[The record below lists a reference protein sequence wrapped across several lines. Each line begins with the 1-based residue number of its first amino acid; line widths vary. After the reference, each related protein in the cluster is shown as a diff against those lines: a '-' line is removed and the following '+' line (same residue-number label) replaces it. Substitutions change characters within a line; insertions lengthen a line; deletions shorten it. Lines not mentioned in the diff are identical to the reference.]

1 VTSLL
6 IVDDAIEFLVI
17 HSKEGFLARH
27 RDPQLHQF
35 SARLNA
41 TLRAAAFSI
50 IPNHPHEL
58 PYFALESI
66 ALLYQRA
73 RRRQHLNRTRPGF
86 VGSATDLNNV
96 GCNLRRSLSGLLSLV
111 RDFARCGALLLH
123 CRRDARRNLG
133 HPVDRIAD
141 PFDSSDRL
149 LIPLPER
156 IESGGLR

>member
-1 VTSLL
+1 M
-6 IVDDAIEFLVI
+6 LV
-17 HSKEGFLARH
+17 A
-27 RDPQLHQF
+27 
-35 SARLNA
+35 
-41 TLRAAAFSI
+41 
-50 IPNHPHEL
+50 
-58 PYFALESI
+58 
-66 ALLYQRA
+66 
-73 RRRQHLNRTRPGF
+73 
-86 VGSATDLNNV
+86 
-96 GCNLRRSLSGLLSLV
+96 NLRRSLSGLLSLV